1 MSPNLMTGQI
11 ASILVRPMATDDL
24 EGVGEIEFEAFGE
37 SAWAPRAFHEE
48 LRSNRIARYYV
59 IDLEDGGPLVG
70 YVGCWALPDAVH
82 LVTIGVRPK
91 YQRQG
96 FGEILVLRAL
106 DLAYELGTPEVTLE
120 CRESNTRAHALYEKY
135 SFVQNGR
142 RPRYYQD
149 TREAAIIMTATD
161 VCSNHF
167 RQVLGNR
174 RSQLQERHQIQI
186 APTIHS
192 EDS

>member
-1 MSPNLMTGQI
+1 MTGQI
-11 ASILVRPMATDDL
+11 ASILIRPMAQGDL
-24 EGVGEIEFEAFGE
+24 DGIGEIELEAFGE
-37 SAWAPRAFHEE
+37 SAWAPRTFHEE
-48 LRSNRIARYYV
+48 LRSNRISRYYV
-59 IDLEDGGPLVG
+59 IDLTGDGPLVG

-149 TREAAIIMTATD
+149 TREAAIIMTATN
-161 VCSNHF
+161 VCSNRF
-167 RQVLGNR
+167 RQALENR
-174 RSQLQERHQIQI
+174 RSKLQERYQIQI
-186 APTIHS
+186 TTNINPEGS
-192 EDS
+192 